1 MQDDATKNNYDHSH
15 THHCHSSKHKL
26 VLIVIILILM
36 FGSFIF
42 GFGVGRFSKN
52 MMGSNRHRFMK
63 SYTYR
68 SSMFNNNNSLSYNAN
83 INTASLQGV
92 VTAKN
97 GNLITVI
104 GNGTTNNVTTNSS
117 TQYIGG
123 NSVAINDTVIVV
135 GEYNNNTFIAQT
147 IEINP

>member
-1 MQDDATKNNYDHSH
+1 
-15 THHCHSSKHKL
+15 
-26 VLIVIILILM
+26 
-36 FGSFIF
+36 
-42 GFGVGRFSKN
+42 
-52 MMGSNRHRFMK
+52 
-63 SYTYR
+63 
-68 SSMFNNNNSLSYNAN
+68 MFNNNNSLSYNAN